1 MMMLEH
7 KWPAAGR
14 IVEAHWHGH
23 HSLTD
28 EGFVFSGPLSR
39 VLDTFGLH
47 NAARRPQVIKGGV
60 ETFKETLLA
69 RAVGSGARLLCRYIP
84 HQESLP
90 PVAGM
95 APQLY
100 DRAALPE
107 GDKGCEV
114 EGYRSGIPY
123 RVRAGETFTTL
134 CINKPAVPGVVSH
147 QHCLWGSVF
156 APDVPT

>member
-1 MMMLEH
+1 MAGGGKDRQFGLA
-7 KWPAAGR
+7 WPPHPL
-14 IVEAHWHGH
+14 I
-23 HSLTD
+23 D
-28 EGFVFSGPLSR
+28 EGFVFSSPLSR
-39 VLDTFGLH
+39 VLDTLGLH